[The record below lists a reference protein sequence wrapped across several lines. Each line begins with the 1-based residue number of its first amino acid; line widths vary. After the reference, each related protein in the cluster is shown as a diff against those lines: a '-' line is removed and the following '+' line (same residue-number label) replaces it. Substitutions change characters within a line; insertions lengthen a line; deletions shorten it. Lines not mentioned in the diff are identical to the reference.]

1 MGHDIFFDELTHVY
15 LVDGVEVPSVTTI
28 LQPLSN
34 RSFSSINPSVLEYAR
49 NRGTAVHE
57 SLEIYDLGGELEAT
71 PETAPY
77 IQAYLDF
84 CDVYRPA
91 WADIEQIVY
100 SEAYGFI
107 GTLDRAGTLNGTE
120 KVVLDLKTSQPT
132 KEALVSVCIQTTAYA
147 LAYDFDNFNTFRR
160 YGLFLKSNGTYRLV
174 DCKEYETKYDID
186 SYAVLMQL
194 LNLRK
199 TIDRILETKAREK

>member
-1 MGHDIFFDELTHVY
+1 MSYDIFFDEAEHIY
-15 LVDGVEVPSVTTI
+15 LVNGEEVPSVTDI
-28 LQPLSN
+28 LSPLHRGYAKVN
-34 RSFSSINPSVLEYAR
+34 TSVLEYAR
-49 NRGTAVHE
+49 RRGTAVHE
-57 SLEIYDLGGELEAT
+57 ALEIYDLGGELEVL

-84 CDVYRPA
+84 CNVYRPV
-91 WADIEQIVY
+91 WTEIEQIVY
-100 SEAYGFI
+100 SGTYGFI
-107 GTLDRAGTLNGTE
+107 GTLDRAGCLNGTE
-120 KVVLDLKTSQPT
+120 RAVVDLKTSQPT

-147 LAYDFDNFNTFRR
+147 LAYDFDNYNALQR
-160 YGLFLKSNGTYRLV
+160 YGIFLKSDGTYRLV